1 MLEPCPGEAMSGL
14 SVDSPGSQSRIHNDN
29 NNDQNGGLMMN
40 SMLANCFVVELMA
53 LDGLCMSS

>member
-1 MLEPCPGEAMSGL
+1 MSGL

-29 NNDQNGGLMMN
+29 NDDQNGGLMMN